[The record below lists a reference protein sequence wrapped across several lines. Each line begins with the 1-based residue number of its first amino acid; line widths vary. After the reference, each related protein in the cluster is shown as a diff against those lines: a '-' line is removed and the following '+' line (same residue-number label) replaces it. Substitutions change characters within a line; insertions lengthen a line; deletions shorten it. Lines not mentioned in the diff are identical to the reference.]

1 MIGTDYTSELITKMM
16 HLSVRRQ
23 ELLANNL
30 ANLNTPGY
38 TRRDLDFSGALGDA
52 VRKDDIDALRQL
64 SPKVSE
70 DKSRQAR
77 LDGNNVDAASEM
89 NEMTQ
94 NGTLHALLAK
104 AYSTRQ
110 RILKSAIR

>member
-1 MIGTDYTSELITKMM
+1 MIGTDYTSELISKMM

-38 TRRDLDFSGALGDA
+38 TRRDLNFAGALGDA
-52 VRKDDIDALRQL
+52 VRKDDLNALRQL
-64 SPKVSE
+64 NPEVTM
-70 DKSRQAR
+70 DKSGSVR
-77 LDGNNVDAASEM
+77 LDGNNVNAASEM